1 MLEQKCSRIW
11 KSKQQRMLERMYKH
25 KRMLHSYKN
34 KLPKIAEKID
44 ELKQKQQFVAS

>member
-1 MLEQKCSRIW
+1 MLEPKML
-11 KSKQQRMLERMYKH
+11 KDLESKQQRMLERMYKH